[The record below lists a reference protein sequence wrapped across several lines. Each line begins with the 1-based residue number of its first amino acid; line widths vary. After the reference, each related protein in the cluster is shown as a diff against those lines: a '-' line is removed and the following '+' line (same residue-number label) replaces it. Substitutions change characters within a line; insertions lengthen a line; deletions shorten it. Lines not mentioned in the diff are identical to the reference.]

1 MTEAVTESL
10 TTGPGVSSEI
20 AAARSHLARRMIRNP
35 LGLISITVLALIV
48 LAAIFAPLLTSYDP
62 STASVLNVL
71 QSPGAGHLLGTDGAG
86 RDVWARLL
94 YGARYTLAGALLAT
108 VVAAA
113 IGITAGLISGYYGK
127 WFESTSSWITNVL
140 MALPGIV
147 VLLAARAVLGPSL
160 WTIMIIFGI
169 LLAPAFYRLVVAAVS
184 AVRHELFIDAARV
197 SGVSDFRIIAR
208 HILTVVRAPVI
219 IQASIV
225 AGIAIAIQAGLD
237 FLGLGDLTIPTWGN
251 MLNDG
256 FANLYRDPQLVLWPA
271 IAIALTCVAL
281 TLFANALRDELER
294 STRPRRRPR
303 RRRRLAVGTATA
315 APASTAPA
323 EPGPADTGLAD
334 PATDAGGTIVHEE
347 PAGGPA
353 PLLSIRNLAVGYP
366 QPDGSV
372 TRVVQDVSLDIRP
385 GEVHG
390 LIGESGSGKTQTAW
404 SVLRL
409 LAPGGQ
415 VLAGSIMLDG
425 QDLVS
430 ASGAVMRQIRGG
442 RLAYIPQEPMSN
454 LDPSFT
460 VGGQLTEPIRLKLGL
475 SKSEARA
482 KAMDL
487 LARVGIPDPKR
498 TFASYPHELSGG
510 MAQRVLI
517 AGAVSCDPSLI
528 IADEPT
534 TALDVTIQAEIL
546 DLLRDLQQGLG
557 VAVLL
562 VTHNF
567 GVVADLCDR
576 VSVMQHG
583 RIVESGPARS
593 IFAGPRHPY
602 TQSLFAAILEEDQ
615 ARGPYAGTVAR

>member
-20 AAARSHLARRMIRNP
+20 AAARCNLARRMLRNP

-48 LAAIFAPLLTSYDP
+48 LAAIFAPLLTSYNP

-160 WTIMIIFGI
+160 WTIMIIFGV

-184 AVRHELFIDAARV
+184 GVRHELFIDAARV

-271 IAIALTCVAL
+271 IAIALTCVARL
-281 TLFANALRDELER
+281 GTLFGQQRCATKRRAQHPPPAQPSSPPRRTATRPPPRGPSPRPPSLAGLSTPCWPTPRRTRAAPSFTR
-294 STRPRRRPR
+294 SWTPRRRPGAAAARIEEPR
-303 RRRRLAVGTATA
+303 RRVPA
-315 APASTAPA
+315 A
-323 EPGPADTGLAD
+323 
-334 PATDAGGTIVHEE
+334 
-347 PAGGPA
+347 
-353 PLLSIRNLAVGYP
+353 
-366 QPDGSV
+366 
-372 TRVVQDVSLDIRP
+372 
-385 GEVHG
+385 
-390 LIGESGSGKTQTAW
+390 
-404 SVLRL
+404 
-409 LAPGGQ
+409 
-415 VLAGSIMLDG
+415 
-425 QDLVS
+425 
-430 ASGAVMRQIRGG
+430 G
-442 RLAYIPQEPMSN
+442 RLG
-454 LDPSFT
+454 DP
-460 VGGQLTEPIRLKLGL
+460 
-475 SKSEARA
+475 
-482 KAMDL
+482 
-487 LARVGIPDPKR
+487 
-498 TFASYPHELSGG
+498 
-510 MAQRVLI
+510 
-517 AGAVSCDPSLI
+517 
-528 IADEPT
+528 
-534 TALDVTIQAEIL
+534 
-546 DLLRDLQQGLG
+546 
-557 VAVLL
+557 
-562 VTHNF
+562 
-567 GVVADLCDR
+567 
-576 VSVMQHG
+576 
-583 RIVESGPARS
+583 
-593 IFAGPRHPY
+593 
-602 TQSLFAAILEEDQ
+602 
-615 ARGPYAGTVAR
+615 RGPGRVAGHPPG